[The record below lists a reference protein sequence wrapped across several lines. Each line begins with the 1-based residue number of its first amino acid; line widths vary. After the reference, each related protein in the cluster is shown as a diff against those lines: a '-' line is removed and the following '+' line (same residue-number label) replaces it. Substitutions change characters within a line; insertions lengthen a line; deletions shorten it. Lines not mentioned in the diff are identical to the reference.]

1 MGRFYGGRRINTSAG
16 GVRKCQRRRRS
27 VLEYGPALRTLRVRL
42 FHVGA
47 AVRASERGR
56 LGGLTAE
63 RQRGLRA
70 LLRILR
76 RGFFRLL
83 GGAGQRLGPSLALA
97 RRIPPQEE
105 DREVCDDREDGDLGG
120 RGHVQEEDVERRSRR
135 GQ

>member
-1 MGRFYGGRRINTSAG
+1 MGRFYGGRRINTSDG

-27 VLEYGPALRTLRVRL
+27 VLEYGPALRALRVRL

-47 AVRASERGR
+47 AVCASERGR

-70 LLRILR
+70 LLGILC
-76 RGFFRLL
+76 RGLLRLL
-83 GGAGQRLGPSLALA
+83 GGAGQRLGPSLPLA

-105 DREVCDDREDGDLGG
+105 DREVCHDREDGDLGERSHG
-120 RGHVQEEDVERRSRR
+120 QEEAVEGRARR
-135 GQ
+135 G